1 MTVTRQTFDQVMIPC
16 YVPQDMVLE
25 RGEGCYLY
33 DTEGKRYVDLSA
45 GIAVNCLGHNHPA
58 VVKTISEQ
66 AQRLIHVSNIFV
78 NDKTLTFAQELTQLT
93 GFDRV
98 FFNNSGAEAN
108 EAALKLARRVAY
120 DNYGEDKNEIISF
133 AHSFHGRT
141 LFSVS
146 VGGQPKYSSGFGP
159 AIGGITHLEFN
170 NIKALEETISDKTCA
185 VILEP
190 IQGEG
195 GILPIEPKFLERVR
209 QLCDQYHAL
218 LIFDEVQTGVGR
230 TGTFYAFEQ
239 FKDLNG
245 GKGVRPDILSSAKGL
260 AAGIPIGAILTTNE
274 IAQHFKPGTHGSTFG
289 GNPLACAVGSLVL
302 HTVSNPEFL
311 AHVSARGDLIRS
323 KLSALNDKYH
333 CFQEIRG
340 KGLLIGAQMSPEYQ
354 DQAGKLQKLCSKH
367 GLLVLVAS
375 ANVLRLTPPLII
387 TETEI
392 NEAMTLLEQAI
403 QELTA
408 Q

>member
-16 YVPQDMVLE
+16 YVPQNMVLE

-45 GIAVNCLGHNHPA
+45 GIAVNCLGHNHPE
-58 VVKTISEQ
+58 VVKTISAQ

-78 NDKTLTFAQELTQLT
+78 NDKTLTLAQELTSLT
-93 GFDRV
+93 GFDKV
-98 FFNNSGAEAN
+98 FFTNSGAEAN

-120 DNYGEDKNEIISF
+120 DNFGAEKDEIISF
-133 AHSFHGRT
+133 SHSFHGRT

-146 VGGQPKYSSGFGP
+146 VGGQAKYSTGFGP
-159 AIGGITHLEFN
+159 TPSGITHLPFN
-170 NIKALEETISDKTCA
+170 DCAALERTISDKTCA

-195 GILPIEPKFLERVR
+195 GILPVDPEFLVQVR
-209 QLCDQYHAL
+209 ALCDKFHAL

-230 TGTFYAFEQ
+230 TGSFYAFEQ

-260 AAGIPIGAILTTNE
+260 AAGIPIGAILTTDE
-274 IAQHFKPGTHGSTFG
+274 IAAHFKPGTHGSTFG
-289 GNPLACAVGSLVL
+289 GNPLACAVGSVVL
-302 HTVSNPEFL
+302 HTVSAPDFL
-311 AHVSARGDLIRS
+311 THVSAMGQLIRDQ
-323 KLSALNDKYH
+323 LTALNDKYH
-333 CFQEIRG
+333 CFKELRG
-340 KGLLIGAQMSPEYQ
+340 TGLLIGAELSEPFH
-354 DQAGKLQKLCSKH
+354 DQAGKLQQLCTEH
-367 GLLVLVAS
+367 GLLVLVAGP
-375 ANVLRLTPPLII
+375 NVLRLTPPLII
-387 TETEI
+387 TASVVT
-392 NEAMTLLEQAI
+392 EAMTLLDQAL
-403 QELTA
+403 QAFTA